1 MLAKVPV
8 QPNQTPKHTL
18 FTKFQMDV
26 KVGQSGRNICPT
38 RQKTRTFKDLFL
50 FKDSLRVPHFGLI

>member
-18 FTKFQMDV
+18 FTQFQMDV
-26 KVGQSGRNICPT
+26 KVGQSGQNICPT
-38 RQKTRTFKDLFL
+38 RQDKDIEGP
-50 FKDSLRVPHFGLI
+50 DLI